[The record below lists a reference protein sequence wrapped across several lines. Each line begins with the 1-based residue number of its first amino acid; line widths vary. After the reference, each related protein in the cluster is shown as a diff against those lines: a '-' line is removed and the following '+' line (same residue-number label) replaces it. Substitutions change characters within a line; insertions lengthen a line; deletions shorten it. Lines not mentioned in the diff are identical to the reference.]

1 MTPILLSLLLS
12 QNPAFVGPYTRLG
25 SQNPS
30 ALMDAGSVLRGA
42 LIFATDGGAGEP
54 RVYDGRNWSGVL
66 SATTAPMNLYVNGD
80 GGSNANDC
88 GSSTTACATIQAAVD
103 RIPYWVRHDVTV
115 TVEPIWNPDGGAAG
129 IYTEDIHIAG
139 HRIGPE
145 GSLGTSYPTITV
157 QGSDTWTT
165 ITTGTATS
173 FTDVSGITEGSLVD
187 NTKAWSPVAYE
198 GRFVQM
204 TSGTGNGTRRL
215 ITSNDATTLGLNRA
229 GLGAGIGDTFSVV
242 SPSTVLLGSI
252 TVENIT
258 GAVDAQK
265 GGVVL
270 KRMAVAT
277 TDGPSIVGRNL
288 VKPALTTHVAYTFDT
303 YRPRA
308 TLVLDEMYVVS
319 TASAK
324 VAFQCDE
331 AACGLRSAS
340 LTGNAERVVDVRHGT
355 FDLGFG
361 LIRGSRE
368 DGVGLYTDS
377 STVVGTIYPN
387 YSAVTEW
394 SSYVE
399 GFPVIDVL
407 GNTSKAWWAV
417 NNTKSNLHILLLRA
431 GDNAPVNPACLFV
444 DSSSIAVT
452 TLTCEAWGRYSGYT
466 PAVGVYGGN
475 SDLYVYT
482 LDVSEAYYGVWLE
495 FSAHL
500 RVGPTP
506 TATAGATDGGTFDL
520 TLDTTTTTDF
530 ASVGALTPSYV
541 TGTQASYYSQ
551 N

>member
-1 MTPILLSLLLS
+1 MMRMEEPPMMKLARAVVPMLLSVALWLLIFWAGAALA
-12 QNPAFVGPYTRLG
+12 QPAVTRG
-25 SQNPS
+25 
-30 ALMDAGSVLRGA
+30 GA
-42 LIFATDGGAGEP
+42 LKKRAFQT
-54 RVYDGRNWSGVL
+54 Y
-66 SATTAPMNLYVNGD
+66 SAMSLYVNAD
-80 GGSNANDC
+80 GGSDSNAC
-88 GSSTTACATIQAAVD
+88 TSTTTPCATIQAAVD

-115 TVEPIWNPDGGAAG
+115 NVEPIWVFDGGSPEFYSENVR
-129 IYTEDIHIAG
+129 ISG

-319 TASAK
+319 TASDK

-340 LTGNAERVVDVRHGT
+340 LTGDAERVVDVRYGT

-377 STVVGTIYPN
+377 STVVGAIYPG

-407 GNTSKAWWAV
+407 GNTSRAWWAV

-431 GDNAPVNPACLFV
+431 GDNAPVNPTCLFV

-452 TLTCEAWGRYSGYT
+452 TFTCEAWGRYSAYT
-466 PAVGVYGGN
+466 PAIGVYAGN
-475 SDLYVYT
+475 SDLYSYA

-495 FSAHL
+495 HSAHL
-500 RVGPTP
+500 RVWLTP
-506 TATAGATDGGTFDL
+506 AATAGATDGGTFDL

-530 ASVGALTPSYV
+530 ASVNALTPSYF
-541 TGTQASYYSQ
+541 TGTQASYYAQ
-551 N
+551 DP